1 MRHLPVPH
9 LVAGTLVLATL
20 AACGPTQE
28 PTPTAA
34 LESSAQAQTSSNGL
48 VTLEAVATGRA
59 YTFATA
65 QVGTKLYIDR
75 TYSITGLSS
84 RLQGGVLLQAA
95 NDDKQYTGTEQVRL
109 RLNSMATV
117 YVAMDRRTTTL
128 PAWLAD
134 GTWALT
140 DEHFATND
148 PSATS
153 TNPSTPMKVYVKSVP
168 EGTLVLGGGLAAPA
182 QGTNAQY
189 AVVVQFATP
198 EPGVVARYFP
208 NIRMQG
214 VPVLRRLSNVSLSA
228 GTGAPVPGL
237 PADFFGVRFE
247 GTVTPAYTQTYTFRT
262 TAAGG
267 VRLWVNGRLLVDDWF
282 EHDAQQHSGSI
293 ALSAGIPASLVV
305 EFFDAEAAASLQ
317 LQWQSPSQPLQ
328 VVPTSR
334 LQTPLLDLAR
344 PLGAHCNADT
354 QCRSGDCSVYPVGNV
369 TIWNEGDTVCAPEV
383 PEGEPG
389 VKAEYF
395 PSEFLYNR
403 AVVRQESAIS
413 KSWGTTAA
421 APGVPA
427 DRWSARWSAT
437 LTAPATG
444 TYTLRTSTEDGVR
457 LWLDG
462 ALLMDNWLEAP
473 GGQTLSATV
482 SMTAGSR
489 HDLVMEFFEGYG
501 TAHAQL
507 SWSGPGIAMQP
518 MTSAALTTP
527 PIFAC
532 RPLGSQCRSD
542 ADCCGG
548 LCSVYPVGNVTIWNE
563 GATVCSPR

>member
-1 MRHLPVPH
+1 MRFPSAPGL
-9 LVAGTLVLATL
+9 LAGVLALTTL
-20 AACGPTQE
+20 FACGPSQE
-28 PTPTAA
+28 PGPADTF
-34 LESSAQAQTSSNGL
+34 ESSAQAQTSSNGL
-48 VTLEAVATGRA
+48 VTLEAVATGKA

-65 QVGTKLYIDR
+65 QVGTALYIDR
-75 TYSITGLSS
+75 THAITGLSP

-95 NDDKQYTGTEQVRL
+95 NDDKLYTGTQQVRL
-109 RLNSMATV
+109 RLNSAATV
-117 YVAMDRRTTTL
+117 YVAMDRRNTVL

-134 GTWALT
+134 GTWSLT
-140 DEHFATND
+140 DENFATND
-148 PSATS
+148 PSSTS

-168 EGTLVLGGGLAAPA
+168 TGTLILGGGMAAPA

-189 AVVVQFATP
+189 AVVFKFATS
-198 EPGVVARYFP
+198 EPGVTARYFP

-214 VPVLRRLSNVSLSA
+214 VPVLRHLSNVNLSF

-237 PADFFGVRFE
+237 PSDFFGARIE
-247 GTVTPAYTQTYTFRT
+247 GYVTPAYSQTYTFRT
-262 TAAGG
+262 IAAGG
-267 VRLWVNGRLLVDDWF
+267 VRLWVNGQLVVDDWF
-282 EHDAQQHSGSI
+282 EHASEQHSGSI
-293 ALSAGIPASLVV
+293 RLAAGIPASLVL
-305 EFFDAEAAASLQ
+305 EFFDAQDAASL
-317 LQWQSPSQPLQ
+317 LLRWQSPSQPLQ
-328 VVPTSR
+328 DVPVSR
-334 LQTPLLDLAR
+334 LQTSAFDLAR
-344 PLGAHCNADT
+344 PLGAHCTGDS
-354 QCRSGDCSVYPVGNV
+354 QCRSGVCSVYPVGNV
-369 TIWNEGDTVCAPEV
+369 TIWNEGDSVCTPEV

-395 PSEFLYNR
+395 TSEFLYNR
-403 AVVRQESAIS
+403 AAVRWENQVSTF
-413 KSWGTTAA
+413 WGATAA

-462 ALLMDNWLEAP
+462 TLLLDNWMEAP
-473 GGQTLSATV
+473 GGQTLSANV
-482 SMTAGSR
+482 SMTAGST

-501 TAHAQL
+501 NAHAQL
-507 SWSGPGIAMQP
+507 AWSGPGFAMQ
-518 MTSAALTTP
+518 TISSAALTTP

-542 ADCCGG
+542 ADCCGAY
-548 LCSVYPVGNVTIWNE
+548 CSVYPVGNVTIWNE